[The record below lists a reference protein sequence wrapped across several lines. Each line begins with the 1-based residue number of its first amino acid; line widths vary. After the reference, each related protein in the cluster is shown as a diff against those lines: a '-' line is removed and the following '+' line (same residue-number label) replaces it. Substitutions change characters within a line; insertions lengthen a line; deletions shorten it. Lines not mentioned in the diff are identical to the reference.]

1 MLFKFSK
8 LIYFVLL
15 FLDKII
21 SLFAKK
27 FEFLLY
33 LKEYI
38 EGKSYKTINIYN
50 EKIKFFIPTLIKC

>member
-21 SLFAKK
+21 SLFSKK

-38 EGKSYKTINIYN
+38 EGQSYKTINIQKN
-50 EKIKFFIPTLIKC
+50 LAH